1 MNFFKKHLLYAG
13 LEKDEIMPLLPEAL
27 EENGRF
33 VRIYSMMT
41 VGLFLICLLVSF
53 LAGGQLA
60 VNRYIYLAMVL
71 INAAI
76 MGFSWFYLPRHPR
89 RTVVLSLLYILGM
102 YAYSFSVSLVH
113 SSMPAT
119 AAVAILLLMPALFD
133 YRPIYMIGLTVLG
146 ILTHFLLALRIK
158 PRDIAMLDLWNSL
171 FFGAIA
177 VLLSVYLMRVKFR
190 LLLQKRTNRIQG
202 ETDLLTG
209 AKNSNCFERKR
220 RQYIER
226 CRESV
231 TCVFVDVNGLHELND
246 AKGHEAGDIMLKTVA
261 GIVMEYFSQKD
272 TYRIGGDEFVCF
284 SMDAGRDA
292 VRSRI
297 AEIIRR
303 VEEAGYSVSVG
314 AALQV
319 KEEAEMDSLV
329 KEAELYMYKEKRK
342 YYETSGNDRRRRV
355 MQQTSG

>member
-1 MNFFKKHLLYAG
+1 MNFLKKHLLYAG

-41 VGLFLICLLVSF
+41 VGVFLIRLLVSF
-53 LAGGQLA
+53 LAGGQLV
-60 VNRYIYLAMVL
+60 VNRYIYLSMVL

-76 MGFSWFYLPRHPR
+76 VGFSRFYLPRHPR

-102 YAYSFSVSLVH
+102 YAYSFSVSLVY

-146 ILTHFLLALRIK
+146 ILTYILLALRIK

-209 AKNSNCFERKR
+209 AKNRNCFERKR
-220 RQYIER
+220 GQYIER

-231 TCVFVDVNGLHELND
+231 ICVFVDVNGLHELND
-246 AKGHEAGDIMLKTVA
+246 TKGHEAGDIMLKTVA
-261 GIVMEYFSQKD
+261 GIVMDYFPQKD
-272 TYRIGGDEFVCF
+272 TYRIGGDEFVCI

-303 VEEAGYSVSVG
+303 VGEAGYSVSVG

-355 MQQTSG
+355 IKQTSG